1 MQIRAFFPAGS
12 LTPANADRRARRGRA
27 RQHWLR
33 GTLIAGTLVL
43 TLSAG
48 LAGGVLLD
56 RHVLFAA
63 APPAT
68 VPAGAEDEFRLIA
81 QAWNTIQR
89 GYVDRAAVQD
99 RAMTYGA
106 IDGMV
111 EALGDTGHTRFLTPE
126 MVREQQ
132 NMTRGEFEGVGLQ
145 VQEKDGQVVVI
156 APIDG
161 TPAQRA
167 GVRSGEVI
175 IKVDG
180 QDIAGLKLE
189 QVITRIIGPAGTQV
203 TLTIQDPNTR
213 TLRDLKLTRAR
224 IMLRNVTWRP
234 LPGTRLAHLRI
245 AAYSRGV
252 SDDLA
257 RALMEIRQQGMAGIV
272 LDVRNNPGG
281 LLDEAV
287 GVVSQF
293 LKTGTV
299 LKTRDAQGRITTIA
313 VKPGK
318 PVTDLPVAVLI
329 NQGTASAA
337 EITAGALR
345 DAGRGRLL
353 GERTFGTG
361 TVLNQFGL
369 EDGSAL
375 LMATQEWLTPS
386 GDSIWHQGIAP
397 DIGVELP
404 AEATPLT
411 PETSQGMTESGLRDS
426 RDAQLLKAIEL
437 LGRGDT
443 PVSGARGIPATPRA

>member
-1 MQIRAFFPAGS
+1 MQIRAFFPAG
-12 LTPANADRRARRGRA
+12 TAVPVDTDRRPRA
-27 RQHWLR
+27 SHNRPHWLR
-33 GTLIAGTLVL
+33 GALVAGTLTL
-43 TLSAG
+43 TLTAG
-48 LAGGVLLD
+48 LAGGVLFD

-68 VPAGAEDEFRLIA
+68 IPVGAEDEFRLIA

-89 GYVDRAAVQD
+89 GYVDRSAVEE
-99 RAMTYGA
+99 RSMTYGA

-145 VQEKDGQVVVI
+145 VQDKDGQVVVI

-167 GVRSGEVI
+167 GVRPGEI
-175 IKVDG
+175 IVKVDG
-180 QDIAGLKLE
+180 QDLDGLKLE
-189 QVITRIIGPAGTQV
+189 QVITRIVGPAGTQV
-203 TLTIQDPNTR
+203 TLTIQNPDTR
-213 TLRDLKLTRAR
+213 AMRDLRLTRAR
-224 IMLRNVTWRP
+224 ITLRNITWRP

-245 AAYSRGV
+245 SAYSRGV

-257 RALMEIRQQGMAGIV
+257 KALSEIRQQGMTGIV

-293 LKTGTV
+293 LKSGNV
-299 LKTRDAQGRITTIA
+299 LKTRDAQGKITAIA

-318 PVTDLPVAVLI
+318 PVVDLPVVVLI

-345 DAGRGRLL
+345 DGGRAELL
-353 GERTFGTG
+353 GELTFGTG

-397 DIGVELP
+397 DVEVALP

-411 PETSQGMTESGLRDS
+411 PESSQDMTESALRAS
-426 RDAQLLKAIEL
+426 QDAQLLKAIEL
-437 LGRGDT
+437 LQRRAT
-443 PVSGARGIPATPRA
+443 PASGARDVPAIPRA